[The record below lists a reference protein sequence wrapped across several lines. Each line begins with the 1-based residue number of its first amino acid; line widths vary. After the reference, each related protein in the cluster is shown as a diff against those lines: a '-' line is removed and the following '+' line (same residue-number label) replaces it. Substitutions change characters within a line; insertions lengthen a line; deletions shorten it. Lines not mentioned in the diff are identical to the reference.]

1 MHRVSTYVY
10 FAVFL
15 VLAAF
20 FILAAGGAIP
30 NATVDFGTGGKVDI
44 NSPWSLAMLMT
55 LIASFTVV
63 INAAIAG
70 RATHQDI
77 DANTTPLLFT
87 RPITRAQYLGG
98 RFLGALGVLL
108 LLSLAIGLGAFVAT
122 KLPWMPASR
131 VGPQRLGAYVV
142 PYLLVVVPD
151 LLLMASVFFALAAL
165 TRRMLPVYVGAVVA
179 LLGYFIGVN
188 LTGDVGAADAGR
200 AGGPLRAPGHRQR
213 DPLLVHRREEHPAS
227 WVSRATSCGTV
238 CSGAESP
245 SASSPSPTAAS
256 PSRSPVDPRPAPLPR
271 LSPRTAPGWTFRRP
285 GWTSRRARH
294 GGCSAR
300 WWGCSSGRR

>member
-1 MHRVSTYVY
+1 MLLAIAGFAVRQRLHRVSTYVY
-10 FAVFL
+10 FGVFL

-30 NATVDFGTGGKVDI
+30 NASVDFGTGGKVDI

-122 KLPWMPASR
+122 KLPWMPAAR
-131 VGPQRLGAYVV
+131 VGRSGSARTWCP
-142 PYLLVVVPD
+142 
-151 LLLMASVFFALAAL
+151 
-165 TRRMLPVYVGAVVA
+165 T
-179 LLGYFIGVN
+179 
-188 LTGDVGAADAGR
+188 
-200 AGGPLRAPGHRQR
+200 
-213 DPLLVHRREEHPAS
+213 S
-227 WVSRATSCGTV
+227 WWSSPTSC
-238 CSGAESP
+238 
-245 SASSPSPTAAS
+245 
-256 PSRSPVDPRPAPLPR
+256 
-271 LSPRTAPGWTFRRP
+271 
-285 GWTSRRARH
+285 
-294 GGCSAR
+294 
-300 WWGCSSGRR
+300 